1 MKNFLCSLILLALL
15 GCASRSSN
23 MVVVTFD
30 SNPPGASFRTPS
42 GQTGFLPLEYSYP
55 ITEEFRRGGCL
66 QLDNIQAQWRSGA
79 RENSDGLLVCN
90 TRSAFRHVF
99 QRPSH
104 PGLAMDNQK
113 ADADGKLSMIE
124 VIRGCDDVQ
133 FPNSVRCIKNS
144 YSTFGRSPDSNTVKN
159 FYLLIDAVVED
170 YKTKKFGLAKANAE
184 IIKAWQTTID
194 ASNKRDEDAAARA
207 MPIFIQPPIGGAGA
221 GGIDSYT
228 RNQMYQDCL
237 QMARKDARTCIP

>member
-1 MKNFLCSLILLALL
+1 
-15 GCASRSSN
+15 

-144 YSTFGRSPDSNTVKN
+144 YSRFGRSPNNTNVKN

-170 YKTKKFGLAKANAE
+170 YKTNKIGLAKANAE